1 LEEKEEGG
9 VRLEEE
15 EALRA
20 SLLQLLASLLIV
32 AIPTSRIYS
41 PKYIIPHS
49 TKQFL
54 ASPQF
59 RSHNSE
65 ITGIFSKIYHTT
77 LNKSSNFITSW

>member
-59 RSHNSE
+59 RNHGYILQNIS
-65 ITGIFSKIYHTT
+65 YHT
-77 LNKSSNFITSW
+77 